1 MNNSNVIKNNL
12 IQNNQNR
19 CHNTNPIDELKHKGS
34 LINYNK
40 VVNSNLKD
48 NFIDI
53 KTKLLLIGDLF
64 SKDTIEINKYGI
76 KNGLRQKKD
85 SLSVFG
91 IKEKNNGSHNSNTNN
106 CDYYFDMEKFDE
118 NNSSIGGKVFE
129 IFINKKNKTYTLYFL
144 HNSLILY
151 YKINNN
157 VFFDME
163 KDYYLIL
170 GDIFLTII
178 VKKKTDTK
186 EKTINIQT
194 EIENEKPNKY
204 TFEPKD
210 MPIRIGRV
218 NCHINIPRPSISK
231 LHSVID
237 FLDDEFFYKDC
248 GSTNGST
255 LLAVQLLCQEIQL
268 AADRLFF
275 LDELAVLLDVA
286 VQPRQF
292 LIDAAAV
299 RKQCHFRLET
309 AFVNLLRFRFVEILI
324 HPLVE
329 PCLVALDN
337 ARRDLLD
344 LNDMLLQ
351 LIQLALEI
359 KLERLA
365 LSQAHRIKI
374 IDRQIQR
381 LRQDHL
387 DLLKILL
394 GHLRLHDTGQVQH
407 LAQRQI
413 IRQTDVFRGLSKRA
427 DVFGKLCLIDPD
439 CSLIIGMVGI
449 ADRNVRLAAR
459 DPLLHN
465 GADRRLQRLELMR
478 HPNVRLKVAVIH
490 RFDLDSKLTAK
501 LLTFASAKS
510 GHAFHAI
517 LHIPSWFARVI
528 IMRYER
534 TGTHSRYPKNF
545 TMSRLE

>member
-1 MNNSNVIKNNL
+1 MGNGVYFKMIGCCHQNRDFQKGDIDIEKNNIKNISYIKNINNQYIIEEENVNKKDQKIRATNSKQSSGSCSLNKVKQIYVYENSSNKDQNISINNTMQMNNSNVIKNNL

-19 CHNTNPIDELKHKGS
+19 CHNTNPIDKLKHKGS

-255 LLAVQLLCQEIQL
+255 LL
-268 AADRLFF
+268 
-275 LDELAVLLDVA
+275 
-286 VQPRQF
+286 
-292 LIDAAAV
+292 V
-299 RKQCHFRLET
+299 REDDSLKLSGEMSF
-309 AFVNLLRFRFVEILI
+309 
-324 HPLVE
+324 
-329 PCLVALDN
+329 
-337 ARRDLLD
+337 
-344 LNDMLLQ
+344 
-351 LIQLALEI
+351 
-359 KLERLA
+359 KLEDI
-365 LSQAHRIKI
+365 SFKIKEVNDEENYI
-374 IDRQIQR
+374 EEN
-381 LRQDHL
+381 
-387 DLLKILL
+387 
-394 GHLRLHDTGQVQH
+394 
-407 LAQRQI
+407 
-413 IRQTDVFRGLSKRA
+413 
-427 DVFGKLCLIDPD
+427 FG
-439 CSLIIGMVGI
+439 
-449 ADRNVRLAAR
+449 
-459 DPLLHN
+459 
-465 GADRRLQRLELMR
+465 E
-478 HPNVRLKVAVIH
+478 
-490 RFDLDSKLTAK
+490 
-501 LLTFASAKS
+501 
-510 GHAFHAI
+510 
-517 LHIPSWFARVI
+517 
-528 IMRYER
+528 
-534 TGTHSRYPKNF
+534 
-545 TMSRLE
+545 

>member
-1 MNNSNVIKNNL
+1 MGNGVYFKMIGCCHQNRDFQKGDIDIEKNNIKNISYIKNINNQYIIEEENVNKKDQKIRATNSKQSSGSCSLNKVKQIYVYENSSNKDQNISINNTMQMNNSNVIKNNL

-19 CHNTNPIDELKHKGS
+19 CHNTNPIGKLKHKGS

-231 LHSVID
+231 LHSIID

-255 LLAVQLLCQEIQL
+255 LL
-268 AADRLFF
+268 
-275 LDELAVLLDVA
+275 
-286 VQPRQF
+286 
-292 LIDAAAV
+292 V
-299 RKQCHFRLET
+299 REDDSLKLSGEMSF
-309 AFVNLLRFRFVEILI
+309 
-324 HPLVE
+324 
-329 PCLVALDN
+329 
-337 ARRDLLD
+337 
-344 LNDMLLQ
+344 
-351 LIQLALEI
+351 
-359 KLERLA
+359 KLEDI
-365 LSQAHRIKI
+365 SFKIKEVNDEENYI
-374 IDRQIQR
+374 EEN
-381 LRQDHL
+381 
-387 DLLKILL
+387 
-394 GHLRLHDTGQVQH
+394 
-407 LAQRQI
+407 
-413 IRQTDVFRGLSKRA
+413 
-427 DVFGKLCLIDPD
+427 FG
-439 CSLIIGMVGI
+439 
-449 ADRNVRLAAR
+449 
-459 DPLLHN
+459 
-465 GADRRLQRLELMR
+465 E
-478 HPNVRLKVAVIH
+478 
-490 RFDLDSKLTAK
+490 
-501 LLTFASAKS
+501 
-510 GHAFHAI
+510 
-517 LHIPSWFARVI
+517 
-528 IMRYER
+528 
-534 TGTHSRYPKNF
+534 
-545 TMSRLE
+545 

>member
-1 MNNSNVIKNNL
+1 MGNGVYFKMIGCCHQNRDFQKGDIDIEKNNIKNISYIKNINNQYIIEEENVNKKDQKIRATNSKQSSGSCSLNKVKQIYVYENSSNKDQNISINNTMQMNNSNVIKNNL

-231 LHSVID
+231 LHSIID

-255 LLAVQLLCQEIQL
+255 LL
-268 AADRLFF
+268 
-275 LDELAVLLDVA
+275 
-286 VQPRQF
+286 
-292 LIDAAAV
+292 V
-299 RKQCHFRLET
+299 REDDSLKLSGEMSF
-309 AFVNLLRFRFVEILI
+309 
-324 HPLVE
+324 
-329 PCLVALDN
+329 
-337 ARRDLLD
+337 
-344 LNDMLLQ
+344 
-351 LIQLALEI
+351 
-359 KLERLA
+359 KLEDI
-365 LSQAHRIKI
+365 SFKIKEVNDEENYI
-374 IDRQIQR
+374 EEN
-381 LRQDHL
+381 
-387 DLLKILL
+387 
-394 GHLRLHDTGQVQH
+394 
-407 LAQRQI
+407 
-413 IRQTDVFRGLSKRA
+413 
-427 DVFGKLCLIDPD
+427 FG
-439 CSLIIGMVGI
+439 
-449 ADRNVRLAAR
+449 
-459 DPLLHN
+459 
-465 GADRRLQRLELMR
+465 E
-478 HPNVRLKVAVIH
+478 
-490 RFDLDSKLTAK
+490 
-501 LLTFASAKS
+501 
-510 GHAFHAI
+510 
-517 LHIPSWFARVI
+517 
-528 IMRYER
+528 
-534 TGTHSRYPKNF
+534 
-545 TMSRLE
+545 

>member
-1 MNNSNVIKNNL
+1 MGNGVYFKMIGCCHQNRDFQKGDIDIEKNNIKNISYIKNINNQYIIEEENVNKKDQKIRATNSKQSSGSCSLNKVKQIYVYENSSNKDQNISINNTMQMNNSNVIKNNL

-19 CHNTNPIDELKHKGS
+19 CHNTNPIDKLKHKGS

-231 LHSVID
+231 LHSIID

-255 LLAVQLLCQEIQL
+255 LL
-268 AADRLFF
+268 
-275 LDELAVLLDVA
+275 
-286 VQPRQF
+286 
-292 LIDAAAV
+292 V
-299 RKQCHFRLET
+299 REDDSLKLSGEMSF
-309 AFVNLLRFRFVEILI
+309 
-324 HPLVE
+324 
-329 PCLVALDN
+329 
-337 ARRDLLD
+337 
-344 LNDMLLQ
+344 
-351 LIQLALEI
+351 
-359 KLERLA
+359 KLEDI
-365 LSQAHRIKI
+365 SFKIKEVNDEENYI
-374 IDRQIQR
+374 EEN
-381 LRQDHL
+381 
-387 DLLKILL
+387 
-394 GHLRLHDTGQVQH
+394 
-407 LAQRQI
+407 
-413 IRQTDVFRGLSKRA
+413 
-427 DVFGKLCLIDPD
+427 FG
-439 CSLIIGMVGI
+439 
-449 ADRNVRLAAR
+449 
-459 DPLLHN
+459 
-465 GADRRLQRLELMR
+465 E
-478 HPNVRLKVAVIH
+478 
-490 RFDLDSKLTAK
+490 
-501 LLTFASAKS
+501 
-510 GHAFHAI
+510 
-517 LHIPSWFARVI
+517 
-528 IMRYER
+528 
-534 TGTHSRYPKNF
+534 
-545 TMSRLE
+545 

>member
-1 MNNSNVIKNNL
+1 MGNGVYFKMIGCCHQNRDFQKGDIDIEKNNIKNISYIKKINNQYIIEEENVNKKDQKIRATNSKQSSGSCSLNKVKQIYVYENSSNKDQNISINNTMQMNNSNVIKNNL

-19 CHNTNPIDELKHKGS
+19 CHNTNPIGKLKHKGS

-231 LHSVID
+231 LHSIID

-255 LLAVQLLCQEIQL
+255 LL
-268 AADRLFF
+268 
-275 LDELAVLLDVA
+275 
-286 VQPRQF
+286 
-292 LIDAAAV
+292 V
-299 RKQCHFRLET
+299 REDDSLKLSGEMSF
-309 AFVNLLRFRFVEILI
+309 
-324 HPLVE
+324 
-329 PCLVALDN
+329 
-337 ARRDLLD
+337 
-344 LNDMLLQ
+344 
-351 LIQLALEI
+351 
-359 KLERLA
+359 KLEDI
-365 LSQAHRIKI
+365 SFKIKEVNDEENYI
-374 IDRQIQR
+374 EEN
-381 LRQDHL
+381 
-387 DLLKILL
+387 
-394 GHLRLHDTGQVQH
+394 
-407 LAQRQI
+407 
-413 IRQTDVFRGLSKRA
+413 
-427 DVFGKLCLIDPD
+427 FG
-439 CSLIIGMVGI
+439 
-449 ADRNVRLAAR
+449 
-459 DPLLHN
+459 
-465 GADRRLQRLELMR
+465 E
-478 HPNVRLKVAVIH
+478 
-490 RFDLDSKLTAK
+490 
-501 LLTFASAKS
+501 
-510 GHAFHAI
+510 
-517 LHIPSWFARVI
+517 
-528 IMRYER
+528 
-534 TGTHSRYPKNF
+534 
-545 TMSRLE
+545 

>member
-1 MNNSNVIKNNL
+1 MGNGVYFKMIGCSHQNRDFQKGDIDIEKNNIKNISYIKNINNQYIIEEENVNKKDQKIRATNSKQSSGSCSLNKVKQIYVYENSSNKDQNISINNTMQMNNSNVIKNNL

-19 CHNTNPIDELKHKGS
+19 CHNTNPIGKLKHKGS

-231 LHSVID
+231 LHSIID

-255 LLAVQLLCQEIQL
+255 LL
-268 AADRLFF
+268 
-275 LDELAVLLDVA
+275 
-286 VQPRQF
+286 
-292 LIDAAAV
+292 V
-299 RKQCHFRLET
+299 REDDSLKLSGEMSF
-309 AFVNLLRFRFVEILI
+309 
-324 HPLVE
+324 
-329 PCLVALDN
+329 
-337 ARRDLLD
+337 
-344 LNDMLLQ
+344 
-351 LIQLALEI
+351 
-359 KLERLA
+359 KLEDI
-365 LSQAHRIKI
+365 SFKIKEVNDEENYI
-374 IDRQIQR
+374 EEN
-381 LRQDHL
+381 
-387 DLLKILL
+387 
-394 GHLRLHDTGQVQH
+394 
-407 LAQRQI
+407 
-413 IRQTDVFRGLSKRA
+413 
-427 DVFGKLCLIDPD
+427 FG
-439 CSLIIGMVGI
+439 
-449 ADRNVRLAAR
+449 
-459 DPLLHN
+459 
-465 GADRRLQRLELMR
+465 E
-478 HPNVRLKVAVIH
+478 
-490 RFDLDSKLTAK
+490 
-501 LLTFASAKS
+501 
-510 GHAFHAI
+510 
-517 LHIPSWFARVI
+517 
-528 IMRYER
+528 
-534 TGTHSRYPKNF
+534 
-545 TMSRLE
+545 

>member
-1 MNNSNVIKNNL
+1 MQMNNSNVIKNNL

-19 CHNTNPIDELKHKGS
+19 CHNTNPIGKLKHKGS

-255 LLAVQLLCQEIQL
+255 LL
-268 AADRLFF
+268 
-275 LDELAVLLDVA
+275 
-286 VQPRQF
+286 
-292 LIDAAAV
+292 V
-299 RKQCHFRLET
+299 REDDSLKLSGEMSF
-309 AFVNLLRFRFVEILI
+309 
-324 HPLVE
+324 
-329 PCLVALDN
+329 
-337 ARRDLLD
+337 
-344 LNDMLLQ
+344 
-351 LIQLALEI
+351 
-359 KLERLA
+359 KLEDI
-365 LSQAHRIKI
+365 SFKIKEVNDEENYI
-374 IDRQIQR
+374 EEN
-381 LRQDHL
+381 
-387 DLLKILL
+387 
-394 GHLRLHDTGQVQH
+394 
-407 LAQRQI
+407 
-413 IRQTDVFRGLSKRA
+413 
-427 DVFGKLCLIDPD
+427 FG
-439 CSLIIGMVGI
+439 
-449 ADRNVRLAAR
+449 
-459 DPLLHN
+459 
-465 GADRRLQRLELMR
+465 E
-478 HPNVRLKVAVIH
+478 
-490 RFDLDSKLTAK
+490 
-501 LLTFASAKS
+501 
-510 GHAFHAI
+510 
-517 LHIPSWFARVI
+517 
-528 IMRYER
+528 
-534 TGTHSRYPKNF
+534 
-545 TMSRLE
+545 